1 MSEQQ
6 KKNILDLLDAMQEAL
21 HYIEQESEYFVIRK
35 GNVEVRMDCTKEEG
49 GENGKA

>member
-6 KKNILDLLDAMQEAL
+6 KKNFLDLLDVMREAW
-21 HYIEQESEYFVIRK
+21 HYIEQESEFFVVRK

-49 GENGKA
+49 GAQ